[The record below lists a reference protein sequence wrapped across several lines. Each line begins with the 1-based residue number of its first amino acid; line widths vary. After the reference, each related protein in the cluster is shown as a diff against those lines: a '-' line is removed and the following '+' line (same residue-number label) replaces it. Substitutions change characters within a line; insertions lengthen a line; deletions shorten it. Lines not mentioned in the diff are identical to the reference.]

1 MHANTSRAALDAAHL
16 SPTARG
22 VIATLAS
29 AAGTAATAAAPILSL
44 YDLDTSSYDIDPDGR
59 TVRIYGAA
67 FFRTA
72 PRDGVR
78 FTLVLS
84 RADLR
89 DDEAPA
95 WINFDSDDLEAA
107 GLALAEETAEAAL
120 LDALRTPGFN
130 VAGAPAVLTPSL
142 IDFYLPAVR
151 DGAGS
156 TEHIRAA
163 SGWCLF
169 AYPSEENSELTDVYA
184 YRRYSDDYPRCEAH
198 GAADWADARDQLDGY
213 MSEETLDAFERFYL
227 ENEIA
232 WAQVQ

>member
-1 MHANTSRAALDAAHL
+1 MYANTSRAALDAAHL
-16 SPTARG
+16 SPTA
-22 VIATLAS
+22 LAS
-29 AAGTAATAAAPILSL
+29 AAGTAAAPIVSL
-44 YDLDTSSYDIDPDGR
+44 YDLDTASYDIDPDGR

-72 PRDGVR
+72 PQDGVR

-95 WINFDSDDLEAA
+95 WIDFDSDDLEAA

-120 LDALRTPGFN
+120 LDAL
-130 VAGAPAVLTPSL
+130 
-142 IDFYLPAVR
+142 
-151 DGAGS
+151 
-156 TEHIRAA
+156 HIRAA

-198 GAADWADARDQLDGY
+198 GAADWADARDQLEGRVP
-213 MSEETLDAFERFYL
+213 EETLDAFERFYL

>member
-1 MHANTSRAALDAAHL
+1 MYANTSRAALDAAHL
-16 SPTARG
+16 SP
-22 VIATLAS
+22 ATPR
-29 AAGTAATAAAPILSL
+29 PIVDM

-72 PRDGVR
+72 PQIGVR

-95 WINFDSDDLEAA
+95 WIDFDSDDLEAA

-142 IDFYLPAVR
+142 IDFYLPAIH

-163 SGWCLF
+163 SDGAF
-169 AYPSEENSELTDVYA
+169 SPSRPTKVRSLRTYW
-184 YRRYSDDYPRCEAH
+184 PI
-198 GAADWADARDQLDGY
+198 DATAMTTRATQPLARPIGR
-213 MSEETLDAFERFYL
+213 MRAISLMAVCPKKR
-227 ENEIA
+227 
-232 WAQVQ
+232 

>member
-16 SPTARG
+16 SPTA
-22 VIATLAS
+22 LAS
-29 AAGTAATAAAPILSL
+29 AAGTAAAPIVSL
-44 YDLDTSSYDIDPDGR
+44 YDLDTSAYDIDPDGR

-78 FTLVLS
+78 FALVLS

-95 WINFDSDDLEAA
+95 WIDFDSDDLEAA

-130 VAGAPAVLTPSL
+130 VAGAPAVLTTSL
-142 IDFYLPAVR
+142 IDFYLPA
-151 DGAGS
+151 
-156 TEHIRAA
+156 IRAA

-169 AYPSEENSELTDVYA
+169 AVPSDEDPELTDVLA
-184 YRRYSDDYPRCEAH
+184 YRRYSDDYPCYAAPS
-198 GAADWADARDQLDGY
+198 AADWADARDHLDGY
-213 MSEETLDAFERFYL
+213 MPEETLDAFERFYL
-227 ENEIA
+227 ENKIS

>member
-1 MHANTSRAALDAAHL
+1 MYANTSRAALDAAHL

-29 AAGTAATAAAPILSL
+29 AAGTAAPIVNM

-72 PRDGVR
+72 PQDVVR

-95 WINFDSDDLEAA
+95 WIDFDSDDLEAA

-130 VAGAPAVLTPSL
+130 VAGAPAVLTTSF

-198 GAADWADARDQLDGY
+198 GAADWADARDQLEGRVP
-213 MSEETLDAFERFYL
+213 EETLDDFERFYL
-227 ENEIA
+227 ENKIA